1 MVADPEPELPAAGLD
16 PEASVEAAVSV
27 LVTRDSRGPDGR
39 FVPGNGAAVTH
50 GARSEILLDH
60 LAPARRE
67 LAARVRADL
76 GLDEQDAPATLDS
89 MIGAFAEASL
99 LRRALF
105 AKLSTDGGPISAK
118 GRVKAAVQVYFSALD
133 REQRLAA
140 LIGLE
145 RKARPVP
152 IGQVVAEA
160 AAKARERAA

>member
-1 MVADPEPELPAAGLD
+1 
-16 PEASVEAAVSV
+16 PEATVEVAVSS
-27 LVTRDSRGPDGR
+27 LVTRDARGPDGR

-50 GARSEILLDH
+50 GARSELLLDA

-76 GLDEQDAPATLDS
+76 GLDEQDAPATLDA

-105 AKLSTDGGPISAK
+105 VKLTSAGGPISAK
-118 GRVKAAVQVYFSALD
+118 GRVKAAVQVYFNALD

-145 RKARPVP
+145 RKARHVP

-160 AAKARERAA
+160 AAKSRERAA